1 MRNGSDSHGSTV
13 LSVESLSVFF
23 HTPAGTVRAVDGI
36 SFEIREKEI
45 FALVGESGCGK
56 STTALSIPRLI
67 QPPGEIVSGKV
78 IFKGLDLLKVDPN
91 RMREIRGKGISMI
104 FQEPMTSLNPV
115 YKVGEQIAETIMLHQ
130 NVGKKE
136 AQRKALEM
144 LKEVRIADLERVFEQ
159 YPHQLSG
166 GMLQRAMIAIAL
178 SCAPDILI
186 ADEPTTALDVT
197 IQAQILA
204 LIRDLIRKIGT
215 SVLLITHDLGV
226 VAETCE
232 RVAVMYAGKIVETSQ
247 IGEIFDE
254 PKHPYTKLLLETIPT
269 FRGERKEFLPTI
281 EGRVPSLI
289 EPPPGCR
296 FHPRCP
302 FAEPICTERL
312 PELVENGE
320 GHHVACHFAE

>member
-1 MRNGSDSHGSTV
+1 MGGKYHSERIAVLGVED
-13 LSVESLSVFF
+13 LSVVFY
-23 HTPAGTVRAVDGI
+23 TPAGTVRAVDGV
-36 SFEIREKEI
+36 SFEIWKKEI
-45 FALVGESGCGK
+45 FGLVGESGCGK
-56 STTALSIPRLI
+56 STTALSIARLI
-67 QPPGEIVSGKV
+67 QPPGEIVGGKV
-78 IFKGLDLLKVDPN
+78 IFKGTDLLKVGP
-91 RMREIRGKGISMI
+91 REMREIRGKGISMI

-115 YKVGEQIAETIMLHQ
+115 YKVGEQIVETIMLHQ
-130 NVGKKE
+130 NTDKKE
-136 AQRKALEM
+136 AQRKAIEM
-144 LKEVRIADLERVFEQ
+144 LKEVRIADPERVFEQ

-204 LIRDLIRKIGT
+204 LIRELIRKIGT

-232 RVAVMYAGKIVETSQ
+232 RVAVMYAGKIVEASQ
-247 IGEIFDE
+247 VEAIFDE

-269 FRGERKEFLPTI
+269 FRGKKKEFLPTI

-289 EPPPGCR
+289 RPPPGCR

-302 FAEPICTERL
+302 FAQPICAEKL
-312 PELVENGE
+312 PDLDEKGR
-320 GHHVACHFAE
+320 GHYVACHFAE